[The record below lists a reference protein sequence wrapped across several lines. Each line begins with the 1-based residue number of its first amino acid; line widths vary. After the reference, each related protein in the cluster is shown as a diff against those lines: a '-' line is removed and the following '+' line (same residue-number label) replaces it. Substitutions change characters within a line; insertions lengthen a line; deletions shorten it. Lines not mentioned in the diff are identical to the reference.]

1 MEFDKS
7 TVSLVINRV
16 TDSLVAMKDDFI
28 SWPDNQRKN
37 AILARFYDKAG
48 FPNVVGSIDGTH
60 IRITG
65 PSIDEPAFVNRKG
78 FRSTNV
84 QAICDHEG
92 QINYGTTF
100 STFVTI
106 IFLFKGRFTNIS
118 ARWPGSAHDSHVFR
132 TSAIG
137 QHLENVYQGIGQG
150 VLLGD
155 SGYPCRQFLL
165 TPYRQPAAG
174 RGQARFNRRHCL
186 TRSTIERTF
195 GIWKKR
201 FHILGSEIRMKP
213 DKACRIII
221 ACGILHN
228 IAIMRN
234 EPEVAEEQLIDNQ
247 PQMPPCNGP
256 QDGKGIRDHFCLIN
270 CMFLFFHIFI
280 NCLSLKKMRKFENS
294 NKSLYDQ
301 FDNVLRE
308 EVCIFATS
316 ILV

>member
-1 MEFDKS
+1 ME
-7 TVSLVINRV
+7 L
-16 TDSLVAMKDDFI
+16 L
-28 SWPDNQRKN
+28 
-37 AILARFYDKAG
+37 
-48 FPNVVGSIDGTH
+48 
-60 IRITG
+60 
-65 PSIDEPAFVNRKG
+65 
-78 FRSTNV
+78 
-84 QAICDHEG
+84 
-92 QINYGTTF
+92 F
-100 STFVTI
+100 STFLII

-137 QHLENVYQGIGQG
+137 QHLENGYRGIGQG

-165 TPYRQPAAG
+165 TPFRQPAAG
-174 RGQARFNRRHCL
+174 RGQARFNRRHCS

-247 PQMPPCNGP
+247 PQMPPYNGP
-256 QDGKGIRDHFCLIN
+256 QDGKGIRDHFATT
-270 CMFLFFHIFI
+270 FF
-280 NCLSLKKMRKFENS
+280 
-294 NKSLYDQ
+294 
-301 FDNVLRE
+301 
-308 EVCIFATS
+308 A
-316 ILV
+316 